1 MTSTPF
7 LKSSLWFAIA
17 LSLVVEAGPA
27 RGDAP
32 PEVYVPHS
40 RVAVD
45 LDGKLSAAE
54 WDDAAT
60 VADLRLTATQ
70 QPLQPG
76 TRFYL
81 KWNQGNLLVG
91 VRCFETAPNYPK
103 ASRRNP
109 TDLLTDDDA
118 VQVILGTADQLALSP
133 EVLKVGGYPG
143 AMDEPPP
150 RPDHYYAFSVNS
162 AGSVSRT
169 YNEGPLRR
177 PLFKAAA
184 SQAAGAWT
192 VEMRIPFAS
201 AGIDHPTGGPI
212 YANLFRFRPPDMAA
226 WYSRSF
232 GGYVPMPFAKLH
244 VLPRGQHSQRTLEP
258 PPETTHQP
266 PAESPWSA
274 KLHWYPLASRVAAEV
289 TGPSHSK
296 GATARLSAEGVP
308 ATEARL
314 SADGQT
320 RLILVVPPAAKL
332 PAEAKL
338 VIKAPDGTLLHS
350 ESCRLTPVDR
360 PSWLGTQVA
369 KEYLTERVP
378 KPWTRPQ
385 VTDSAVQLKHSRLA
399 FGTHGLVESVSGKWG
414 ELLAG
419 EGQIVLE
426 TATGKVAL
434 EPVSREVLPGATSV
448 QIDSELRFDG
458 GTVEVRATVDYDGFT
473 IYKLRVRDLPPQAIE
488 HLAVQVPLRKA
499 HARFVHQFHVQG
511 TRGLTGAGWEGKAGP
526 VWVGG
531 QEAGLAFNYDIYPF
545 LSADRRTQID
555 VLEQNK
561 QTWLRVNLV
570 D

>member
-1 MTSTPF
+1 VASAP
-7 LKSSLWFAIA
+7 LLESSLWFAIA
-17 LSLVVEAGPA
+17 IAFVVEAGPA
-27 RGDAP
+27 RAEAP
-32 PEVYVPHS
+32 PELYVPYS

-45 LDGKLSAAE
+45 LDGQISGAE

-60 VADLRLTATQ
+60 VADLRLTDTQ

-81 KWNQGNLLVG
+81 KWDQENLLVG

-118 VQVILGTADQLALSP
+118 VQVILGTADRLALSP

-143 AMDEPPP
+143 AMDEPGP

-177 PLFKAAA
+177 PLFEAAIR
-184 SQAAGAWT
+184 QTTGAWT

-201 AGIDHPTGGPI
+201 AGIDDPTGGPI

-244 VLPRGQHSQRTLEP
+244 VLPKGHQSQRTIEP
-258 PPETTHQP
+258 PPEATHQP
-266 PAESPWSA
+266 PAESPWSV
-274 KLHWYPLASRVAAEV
+274 KLHWYPLASRVAANV
-289 TGPSHSK
+289 TGPSHPE
-296 GATARLSAEGVP
+296 GATASLSAEGIP
-308 ATEARL
+308 AAEARL
-314 SADGQT
+314 SADGRAQ
-320 RLILVVPPAAKL
+320 LILAVPPTAKL

-338 VIKAPDGTLLHS
+338 VVKAPDGNVLHS

-369 KEYLTERVP
+369 KEYLTDRVP

-385 VTDSAVQLKHSRLA
+385 VTDGAVQLKHSRLA
-399 FGTHGLVESVSGKWG
+399 FGSHGLVESVSGKWG

-419 EGQIVLE
+419 EGQIVLQ
-426 TATGKVAL
+426 TATGKVVL
-434 EPVSREVLPGATSV
+434 EPVAREVSPRATSV

-458 GTVEVRATVDYDGFT
+458 GTVEVRATVDYD
-473 IYKLRVRDLPPQAIE
+473 LQA
-488 HLAVQVPLRKA
+488 AGARSAAPGDRAACRPVPLA
-499 HARFVHQFHVQG
+499 QG
-511 TRGLTGAGWEGKAGP
+511 TRPVCAPVPCSGDARADRSGLGREGRTC
-526 VWVGG
+526 VGG
-531 QEAGLAFNYDIYPF
+531 RPRSWAG
-545 LSADRRTQID
+545 
-555 VLEQNK
+555 V
-561 QTWLRVNLV
+561 
-570 D
+570 